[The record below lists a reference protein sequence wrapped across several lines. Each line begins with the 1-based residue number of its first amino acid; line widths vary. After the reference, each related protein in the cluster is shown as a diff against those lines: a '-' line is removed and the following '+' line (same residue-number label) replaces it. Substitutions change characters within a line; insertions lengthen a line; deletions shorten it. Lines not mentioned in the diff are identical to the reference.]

1 VRVFACD
8 HRSSLVYIFSK
19 VILSLLSNVHPPNL
33 SFTAAARI
41 MAAAMLALAL
51 LAGVVPFSAL
61 SSDQQTCQ
69 MSCCAGK
76 PPHNSGSCSTA
87 FADEPQAQAHVET
100 LSEEHA
106 HTNAVQMHDASP
118 EIVEA
123 ATECGTT
130 AQPSTSEPRSS
141 SRDETKAARSITAHA
156 LTKPCSPECAAAS
169 ASAYGQVRRPRNA
182 AALAP
187 RNRPRP
193 STHTALAEHITK
205 LQVSSAVTG
214 RQSSPR
220 APPLLFPENLPA

>member
-1 VRVFACD
+1 
-8 HRSSLVYIFSK
+8 
-19 VILSLLSNVHPPNL
+19 LLSNVRPPKL
-33 SFTAAARI
+33 SCTAAARI
-41 MAAAMLALAL
+41 LSAAMLALAL
-51 LAGVVPFSAL
+51 LAGVMPSGAL

-76 PPHNSGSCSTA
+76 PPHNSGSCSKA

-100 LSEEHA
+100 VSEEHA
-106 HTNAVQMHDASP
+106 HTNGMHGASA

-123 ATECGTT
+123 APECGTT
-130 AQPSTSEPRSS
+130 AQPSKSEPKSS
-141 SRDETKAARSITAHA
+141 SRDEKNAARSITAHA
-156 LTKPCSPECAAAS
+156 LTTPCSPECAAAS

-182 AALAP
+182 AVLVA
-187 RNRPRP
+187 RNRLRP
-193 STHTALAEHITK
+193 STHTAISEHITK